1 MRLTTIGIIL
11 SIGLLLYMRPPIP
24 EFENLFEGKHFEY
37 KIKQVGIIKTQE
49 NEPLIIEKAYKQVGR
64 GLFQTVPY
72 ERIQIKNQS
81 GQVVAHTPTRVK
93 AIPIC
98 SAIES
103 CYVYMWKTVYPMPA
117 LFKLNTDQ
125 KTWIAENKSPLKY
138 SRKHY
143 AGEGFTEETNLM
155 SGLSGLLIFIFIHL
169 WYYVLYAT
177 LTILL
182 LKLLIRAP
190 QVPENKKTYSML
202 LTTALGVISPIFMA
216 FISRVLLMVIIL
228 IAVGRLAIAH
238 FGIPTTHSLII
249 WLFTLFFSARS
260 ISNAQIRK
268 DKYGVPKRKNAK

>member
-1 MRLTTIGIIL
+1 
-11 SIGLLLYMRPPIP
+11 MRPPIP
-24 EFENLFEGKHFEY
+24 EFENLFEGVQVEYNIKH
-37 KIKQVGIIKTQE
+37 VGTIKTKQ
-49 NEPLIIEKAYKQVGR
+49 NEPFTVEKAYKQVGSN
-64 GLFQTVPY
+64 FFHTVPY
-72 ERIQIKNQS
+72 ERIQIKNQA

-117 LFKLNTDQ
+117 LFKLNPDT
-125 KTWIAENKSPLKY
+125 KTWIADKNPPLRY

-143 AGEGFTEETNLM
+143 AGEGFTEETNLL

-169 WYYVLYAT
+169 WYYILYAI
-177 LTILL
+177 LTISL

-202 LTTALGVISPIFMA
+202 FTTALGLISPFFMA
-216 FISRVLLMVIIL
+216 FTSRFLLIVIIL
-228 IAVGRLAIAH
+228 IATSRLAIAH

-249 WLFTLFFSARS
+249 WLFTLFFTAQA
-260 ISNAQIRK
+260 ISNAQTKK
-268 DKYGVPKRKNAK
+268 DKYGVPRRKSAK